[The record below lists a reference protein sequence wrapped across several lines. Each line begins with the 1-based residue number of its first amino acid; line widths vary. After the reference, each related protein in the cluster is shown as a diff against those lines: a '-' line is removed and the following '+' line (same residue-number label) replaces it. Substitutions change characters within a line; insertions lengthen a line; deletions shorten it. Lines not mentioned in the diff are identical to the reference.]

1 MSNIS
6 AIRADIYDILRGYG
20 VADTLIEALRRIETC
35 ATEEEI
41 IRINDLYDIKS
52 PYAQLGFDVPALT
65 PAEQREHAEYRL
77 RDIFIRRFVRG
88 MARADLVSLLN
99 TILHNADPFAGV
111 HDLSV
116 DLFGGAVKAVSL
128 TDLAYTWSST
138 HPDEEPIQFHP
149 GDYPA

>member
-1 MSNIS
+1 MDNTIRTNIC
-6 AIRADIYDILRGYG
+6 DILHGYG
-20 VADTLIEALRRIETC
+20 VSDELIEALHRIEHC

-77 RDIFIRRFVRG
+77 RDIFVRRFVRG
-88 MARADLVSLLN
+88 MARAELVSLLN
-99 TILHNADPFAGV
+99 TILHNADPFAGA
-111 HDLSV
+111 HDLSI

-128 TDLAYTWSST
+128 TDLAYAWSSI
-138 HPDEEPIQFHP
+138 HSDEEPIRFHP